1 MTSSSDG
8 AGATRDAIRAVIV
21 ADAVDELA
29 SLEAA
34 VDSVGGMCVVRRRGT
49 RSHLGRILAD
59 SNAELVVIA
68 GLTDP
73 VQALERLAEV
83 RDACPT
89 AGVVMLSAEP
99 GAVWL
104 ADALRRHAA
113 AVLPGRVQ
121 PRSLAIVLREVL
133 AERRLGA
140 SQAGASELRSTHTL
154 GGGDGLLARVG
165 VQLAQDV
172 LDVRTDGIGR
182 QHERIGDLIGG
193 PALREQV

>member
-1 MTSSSDG
+1 VTAPSDRVS
-8 AGATRDAIRAVIV
+8 ATRGAIRAVIV
-21 ADAVDELA
+21 ADTVEELGGLA
-29 SLEAA
+29 RA
-34 VDSVGGMCVVRRRGT
+34 VDSVGAMCVVRRRGT
-49 RSHLGRILAD
+49 RAHLDRVLAD

-68 GLTDP
+68 GLSDA

-83 RDACPT
+83 RHACPT

-133 AERRLGA
+133 AERRLDA
-140 SQAGASELRSTHTL
+140 PQAGESELPSTHTV
-154 GGGDGLLARVG
+154 GGGDGLLARVR

-172 LDVRTDGIGR
+172 LDVRTDGIAR
-182 QHERIGDLIGG
+182 EHESIGDLIGAA
-193 PALREQV
+193 ALRK